1 MEELIS
7 PYNYQHTSQF
17 LNDNLLKVYVDS
29 PTRFTRNMI
38 ATTDEMVSFDI
49 KVLKKPKHAEVA
61 FYERKSMPE
70 LYDYAAGLCIPTEKG
85 YTILVKKFANDKKYV
100 YLHEWGHALGLEHP
114 HDDRDGDV
122 WYDTDTNDTVMS
134 YKWIAPVKAFRPA
147 DVDTITGLYKTI

>member
-1 MEELIS
+1 MSL
-7 PYNYQHTSQF
+7 
-17 LNDNLLKVYVDS
+17 LDDNVLKVYVDN

-61 FYERKSMPE
+61 FYELNAMPE
-70 LYDYAAGLCIPTEKG
+70 PYGYASGLCIPTEKG
-85 YTILVKKFANDKKYV
+85 YTILIKKRSDDKKYV

-114 HDDRDGDV
+114 HDDRDGDI

-134 YKWIAPVKAFRPA
+134 YNWISPVRAFTPT
-147 DVDTITGLYKTI
+147 DVDTITGLYS

>member
-70 LYDYAAGLCIPTEKG
+70 PYGHTSGLCIATEKG
-85 YTILVKKFANDKKYV
+85 YTILVKKFAGDKKWI

-114 HDDRDGDV
+114 HDGRDGDV

-134 YKWIAPVKAFRPA
+134 YKWIAPVKSFRSA
-147 DVDTITGLYKTI
+147 DVDTITGIYK

>member
-1 MEELIS
+1 MDTLIS
-7 PYNYQHTSQF
+7 ETRFQHTMS
-17 LNDNLLKVYVDS
+17 LLDDNVLKVYVDN

-61 FYERKSMPE
+61 FYELNAMPE
-70 LYDYAAGLCIPTEKG
+70 PYGYASGLCIPTEKG
-85 YTILVKKFANDKKYV
+85 YTILIKKRPDDKKYV

-114 HDDRDGDV
+114 HDDRDGDI

-134 YKWIAPVKAFRPA
+134 YNWISPVRAFTPT
-147 DVDTITGLYKTI
+147 DVDTITGLYS